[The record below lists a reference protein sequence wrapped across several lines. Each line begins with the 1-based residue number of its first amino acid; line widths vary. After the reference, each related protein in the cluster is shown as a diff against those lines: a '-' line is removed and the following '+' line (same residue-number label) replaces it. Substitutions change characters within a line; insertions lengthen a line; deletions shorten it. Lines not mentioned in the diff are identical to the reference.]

1 MTVSQIAGDSG
12 GGLKLPCIL
21 YEGAPTVSDD
31 ALGPDGYTDTAIT
44 FASGLKKDDFV
55 VLDVQT
61 ENTYATTK
69 GLPVVKA
76 IAAGTL
82 IVGRIITTPKLVRA
96 PANTA
101 AGDSWAKQL
110 AGEYYRVATV
120 EWFGLSGAIKA
131 VVKGLN
137 AAAIV
142 PGVCATVKIDASEC
156 VALRGGVVTLAI
168 SDVANGG
175 VGIISFH
182 YVAAAAADVSALVS
196 FVGGTVVIQA

>member
-1 MTVSQIAGDSG
+1 MAVSQIAGDSG

-21 YEGAPTVSDD
+21 YEGAPTVTDD
-31 ALGPDGYTDTAIT
+31 ALGPDGYTDTVIT
-44 FASGLKKDDFV
+44 FASPLKKDSFV
-55 VLDVQT
+55 VHDVQT

-82 IVGRIITTPKLVRA
+82 IVGRIISTPKLVRA
-96 PANTA
+96 PTTTA

-131 VVKGLN
+131 VVKGQN
-137 AAAIV
+137 STAIV
-142 PGVCATVKIDASEC
+142 PGVCATMKIDASDS
-156 VALRGGVVTLAI
+156 VALAGGVVTLAVQ
-168 SDVANGG
+168 DVANGG
-175 VGIISFH
+175 VGLISHH

>member
-1 MTVSQIAGDSG
+1 MAVSAIAGDVG

-21 YEGAPTVSDD
+21 YEGQPTVTDD

-44 FASGLKKDDFV
+44 FASPLKKDDFV
-55 VLDVQT
+55 VPDVQT
-61 ENTYATTK
+61 ENTFIATN
-69 GLPVVKA
+69 GVPVAKA

-82 IVGRIITTPKLVRA
+82 IVGRIITTPQLVRA

-101 AGDSWAKQL
+101 AGNTWAKQL
-110 AGEYYRVATV
+110 AGQYYRVATV

-142 PGVCATVKIDASEC
+142 PGVAGTMKIDASESI
-156 VALRGGVVTLAI
+156 ALQGGVTTLAV

-175 VGIISFH
+175 VGLISFH
-182 YVAAAAADVSALVS
+182 YIPAAAADVSALVS
-196 FVGGTVVIQA
+196 FVGGTVVIQG